1 MARLIYLPQLLLT
14 WAASLFVFEG
24 MAVLQ
29 ELYRWEAVADAART
43 ALGLRY
49 KLLPTLY
56 TTFKHSHDTGVPIA
70 RPLFFGWPHDPVTHT
85 TDQQFMLGDS
95 ILVSPVLE
103 EVSQL

>member
-1 MARLIYLPQLLLT
+1 M
-14 WAASLFVFEG
+14 
-24 MAVLQ
+24 LQ

-56 TTFKHSHDTGVPIA
+56 TIFKHSHDTGAPIA

-85 TDQQFMLGDS
+85 ADQQFMLGDS

-103 EVSQL
+103 EVSQPSSSA